1 MGVFQLYPSKHYVTW
16 GKQTYLWQCHY
27 PSLMMANFLHAAWRW
42 IYHSFK
48 FKPLLCSCSI
58 LSQWFLCAL
67 FSMILW
73 IIAQVFNIKINVLF
87 PESSQI
93 PSLKWAVFLK
103 SSSICHFY
111 KSGISKKR
119 ESQFSLKWNK
129 EQSVSLLKINI
140 LIVYVVPAHG
150 LQIGDKLHSPD
161 YFPSC
166 QGQMKP
172 HSIKG
177 MWFTQTL
184 EGSQCW
190 PVGSSS
196 QLISVC
202 FSLPFSTIRLFDWNF
217 LKGRRRTQIW

>member
-1 MGVFQLYPSKHYVTW
+1 MGVFFNY
-16 GKQTYLWQCHY
+16 
-27 PSLMMANFLHAAWRW
+27 FLQRILLTEENILICDNVIIPLRW
-42 IYHSFK
+42 WLISHNQPDVEFIILLNLNHSCVQVQFYHSGSYVHF
-48 FKPLLCSCSI
+48 F
-58 LSQWFLCAL
+58 QWYF
-67 FSMILW
+67 
-73 IIAQVFNIKINVLF
+73 
-87 PESSQI
+87 ESSVRYLTSKVI
-93 PSLKWAVFLK
+93 FSWVIWDSSLKWAVFLK
-103 SSSICHFY
+103 SSRICHFS

-129 EQSVSLLKINI
+129 EQAVSLFKINI